1 MSARVL
7 VIEDNASSLE
17 LMTYLLESFGH
28 MPFRARNGEEGI
40 QVAHSERP
48 DLILCDVQLAAMDGH
63 EVCRRLKSD
72 PVTHSIPLV
81 ALTAYAMVGDREK
94 MLAEGFDGY
103 LSKPVNPEQVME
115 QLAPFLSSGTRR
127 VPDRSGRL
135 RPADEERLSGTRR
148 G

>member
-17 LMTYLLESFGH
+17 LMIYLLKSFGH
-28 MPFRARNGEEGI
+28 MPFRARDGEEGI
-40 QVAHSERP
+40 QVARSERP

-72 PVTHSIPLV
+72 PVLRSIPLV

-103 LSKPVNPEQVME
+103 LSKPVNPEQVMD
-115 QLAPFLSSGTRR
+115 QLAPFLSRRTRI
-127 VPDRSGRL
+127 VPDRFGRPK
-135 RPADEERLSGTRR
+135 PADEECLSGARK

>member
-17 LMTYLLESFGH
+17 LMIYLLESFGH
-28 MPFRARNGEEGI
+28 TPFLARDGEEGL
-40 QVAHSERP
+40 QVARSERP
-48 DLILCDVQLAAMDGH
+48 DLILCDVQLAAMDGY

-72 PVTHSIPLV
+72 PVLRSIPLL

-103 LSKPVNPEQVME
+103 LSKPVNPEQIMD
-115 QLAPFLSSGTRR
+115 QLAPFLSRRTRI
-127 VPDRSGRL
+127 VPERFGR
-135 RPADEERLSGTRR
+135 PKAADEECLSRARKG
-148 G
+148 

>member
-1 MSARVL
+1 MSPRVL

-17 LMTYLLESFGH
+17 LMIYLLKSFGH
-28 MPFRARNGEEGI
+28 MPFPARNGEEGI
-40 QVAHSERP
+40 QVALSERP

-72 PVTHSIPLV
+72 PLLHSIPLV

-103 LSKPVNPEQVME
+103 LSKPVNPEQLMD
-115 QLAPFLSSGTRR
+115 QLAPFLNRQTRI
-127 VPDRSGRL
+127 VPDRFGRSKQG
-135 RPADEERLSGTRR
+135 DEGCLSGARK

>member
-17 LMTYLLESFGH
+17 LMTYLLESFGYTPLH
-28 MPFRARNGEEGI
+28 AHDGEEGL
-40 QVAHSERP
+40 QVARSERP
-48 DLILCDVQLAAMDGH
+48 DLILCDVQLGAMDGH
-63 EVCRRLKSD
+63 EVCRRLKRD
-72 PVTHSIPLV
+72 PVLRSIPLV

-103 LSKPVNPEQVME
+103 LSKPVNPEQVMD
-115 QLAPFLSSGTRR
+115 QLAPFLSRR
-127 VPDRSGRL
+127 TQIVPDRFGR
-135 RPADEERLSGTRR
+135 PKPGDEEWLSGARK

>member
-1 MSARVL
+1 MSARIL

-17 LMTYLLESFGH
+17 LMIYLLKSFGH
-28 MPFRARNGEEGI
+28 MPFYARDGEEGI
-40 QVAHSERP
+40 QVARSERP

-63 EVCRRLKSD
+63 EVCRRLKRD
-72 PVTHSIPLV
+72 PVLRSIPLV

-103 LSKPVNPEQVME
+103 LSKPVNPEQVMD
-115 QLAPFLSSGTRR
+115 QLAPFLSQQTRII
-127 VPDRSGRL
+127 PDRFGRSKQ
-135 RPADEERLSGTRR
+135 ADEESLSGARK

>member
-7 VIEDNASSLE
+7 VIEDNDSSLE
-17 LMTYLLESFGH
+17 LMIYLLESFGH
-28 MPFRARNGEEGI
+28 MPFHARDGAEGI
-40 QVAHSERP
+40 QVARSERP

-72 PVTHSIPLV
+72 PVLRSIPLV

-103 LSKPVNPEQVME
+103 LSKPVNPEQVMD
-115 QLAPFLSSGTRR
+115 QLAPFLSRQTGIVADR
-127 VPDRSGRL
+127 VGHSKQVDEECRSG
-135 RPADEERLSGTRR
+135 ASKG
-148 G
+148 

>member
-1 MSARVL
+1 MSARIL

-17 LMTYLLESFGH
+17 LMIYLLKSFGH
-28 MPFRARNGEEGI
+28 TPFRARDGEEGI
-40 QVAHSERP
+40 QVARTERP
-48 DLILCDVQLAAMDGH
+48 DLILCDVQLTAMDGH

-72 PVTHSIPLV
+72 PVLRSIPLL

-103 LSKPVNPEQVME
+103 LSKPVNPEQIMD
-115 QLAPFLSSGTRR
+115 QLAPFLSRRTRI
-127 VPDRSGRL
+127 VPDRFGRPK
-135 RPADEERLSGTRR
+135 PADEECLSGARK

>member
-17 LMTYLLESFGH
+17 LMIYLLESFGH
-28 MPFRARNGEEGI
+28 MPLHARDGEEGLL
-40 QVAHSERP
+40 VARSERP

-63 EVCRRLKSD
+63 EVCRRLKGD
-72 PVTHSIPLV
+72 PVLRSIPLV

-103 LSKPVNPEQVME
+103 LSKPVNPEQVMD
-115 QLAPFLSSGTRR
+115 QLAPFLRRRTRM
-127 VPDRSGRL
+127 VPDRFGRPK
-135 RPADEERLSGTRR
+135 PADKEFLR
-148 G
+148 GAPKG

>member
-17 LMTYLLESFGH
+17 LMIYLLKSFGH
-28 MPFRARNGEEGI
+28 TPFRARDGEEGI
-40 QVAHSERP
+40 QVARTERL

-72 PVTHSIPLV
+72 PVLRSIPLL

-103 LSKPVNPEQVME
+103 LSKPVNPEQIMD
-115 QLAPFLSSGTRR
+115 QLAPFLSRRTRI
-127 VPDRSGRL
+127 VPDRFGRPK
-135 RPADEERLSGTRR
+135 PADEECLSGARK

>member
-7 VIEDNASSLE
+7 VIEDNDSSLE
-17 LMTYLLESFGH
+17 LIIYLLESFGH
-28 MPFRARNGEEGI
+28 MPFCARDGEEGI
-40 QVAHSERP
+40 QVARSERP

-72 PVTHSIPLV
+72 PVLRSIPLV

-94 MLAEGFDGY
+94 ILAEGFDGY
-103 LSKPVNPEQVME
+103 LSKPINLEQVE
-115 QLAPFLSSGTRR
+115 DQLALFLSSRTRV
-127 VPDRSGRL
+127 VPGRFGSL
-135 RPADEERLSGTRR
+135 RPADEECLSGARK

>member
-17 LMTYLLESFGH
+17 LMMYLLTSFGH
-28 MPFRARNGEEGI
+28 MPFRARDGEEGL
-40 QVAHSERP
+40 QVARSERP

-63 EVCRRLKSD
+63 EVCRRLKAD
-72 PVTHSIPLV
+72 PVLRSIPLV

-103 LSKPVNPEQVME
+103 LSKPVNPEQIMT
-115 QLAPFLSSGTRR
+115 QLAPFLRRRTRM
-127 VPDRSGRL
+127 VPDRFGRPK
-135 RPADEERLSGTRR
+135 PADKESLR
-148 G
+148 GARKG

>member
-17 LMTYLLESFGH
+17 LMIYLLESFGH
-28 MPFRARNGEEGI
+28 MPLHARDGEEGL
-40 QVAHSERP
+40 QLAHSERP

-63 EVCRRLKSD
+63 EVCRRLKTD
-72 PVTHSIPLV
+72 PVLRSIPLV

-103 LSKPVNPEQVME
+103 LSKPVNPEQIMT
-115 QLAPFLSSGTRR
+115 QLAPFLRRRTRM
-127 VPDRSGRL
+127 VPDRFGRPK
-135 RPADEERLSGTRR
+135 PADEECLSGARK

>member
-1 MSARVL
+1 MSARIL
-7 VIEDNASSLE
+7 VIEDNAASLE
-17 LMTYLLESFGH
+17 LMMYLLKSFGH
-28 MPFRARNGEEGI
+28 MPLRARNGEEGI
-40 QVAHSERP
+40 QVALSERP

-72 PVTHSIPLV
+72 PVLRSIPLV

-103 LSKPVNPEQVME
+103 LSKPVNPEQVMD
-115 QLAPFLSSGTRR
+115 QLAPFLSPRTRI
-127 VPDRSGRL
+127 VPDRFGRPK
-135 RPADEERLSGTRR
+135 PADKECLSGARK

>member
-7 VIEDNASSLE
+7 VIEDNAPSLE
-17 LMTYLLESFGH
+17 LMIYLLESFGH
-28 MPFRARNGEEGI
+28 MPIGARDGEEGI
-40 QVAHSERP
+40 QVARSEQP

-72 PVTHSIPLV
+72 PALHSIPLV

-103 LSKPVNPEQVME
+103 LSKPVNPEQVMD
-115 QLAPFLSSGTRR
+115 QLAPFLSPRTRM
-127 VPDRSGRL
+127 VPDRFGR
-135 RPADEERLSGTRR
+135 PKADEECLSGAR
-148 G
+148 

>member
-17 LMTYLLESFGH
+17 LMIYLLQSFGH
-28 MPFRARNGEEGI
+28 MPFPASDGEEGI
-40 QVAHSERP
+40 RVARSERP
-48 DLILCDVQLAAMDGH
+48 DLILCDVQLTAMDGH

-72 PVTHSIPLV
+72 PVLRSIPLV

-103 LSKPVNPEQVME
+103 LSKPVNPEQVMD
-115 QLAPFLSSGTRR
+115 QLAPFLSRRTRPGSDQFSR
-127 VPDRSGRL
+127 PQ
-135 RPADEERLSGTRR
+135 PADEECLSGVRK

>member
-17 LMTYLLESFGH
+17 LMIYLLKSFGH
-28 MPFRARNGEEGI
+28 MPFGASDGEEGI
-40 QVAHSERP
+40 QVARSERP
-48 DLILCDVQLAAMDGH
+48 DLILCDVQLAAIDGH

-72 PVTHSIPLV
+72 PVLRSIPLV

-103 LSKPVNPEQVME
+103 LSKPVDPEKIMN
-115 QLAPFLSSGTRR
+115 QLASFLSRPTQI
-127 VPDRSGRL
+127 VPDRFDGRKS
-135 RPADEERLSGTRR
+135 AHEVDLSGANKE
-148 G
+148 

>member
-17 LMTYLLESFGH
+17 LMIYLLESFGH
-28 MPFRARNGEEGI
+28 IPFGARDGEEGI
-40 QVAHSERP
+40 KVARSERP

-63 EVCRRLKSD
+63 EVCRRLKRD
-72 PVTHSIPLV
+72 PVLNSIPLV

-103 LSKPVNPEQVME
+103 LSKPVNPEQIMD
-115 QLAPFLSSGTRR
+115 QLTPFLSRQTRIA
-127 VPDRSGRL
+127 PDRFVL
-135 RPADEERLSGTRR
+135 PKPADGECLSGAPK

>member
-7 VIEDNASSLE
+7 VIEDNAPSLE
-17 LMTYLLESFGH
+17 LMIYLLKSFGH
-28 MPFRARNGEEGI
+28 MPFRARDGEEGI
-40 QVAHSERP
+40 QVARRERP

-63 EVCRRLKSD
+63 EVCRRLKND
-72 PVTHSIPLV
+72 PVLRSIPLV

-103 LSKPVNPEQVME
+103 LSKPVNPEQIMD
-115 QLAPFLSSGTRR
+115 QLTSFLGRRTRI
-127 VPDRSGRL
+127 VPDQFGRPKL
-135 RPADEERLSGTRR
+135 ADEDYLSGARK

>member
-17 LMTYLLESFGH
+17 LMIYLLESFGH
-28 MPFRARNGEEGI
+28 MPFGARDGEEGI
-40 QVAHSERP
+40 KVARSERP

-72 PVTHSIPLV
+72 PVLNSIPLV

-103 LSKPVNPEQVME
+103 LSKPVNPEQVMN
-115 QLAPFLSSGTRR
+115 QLAPFLSRQNR
-127 VPDRSGRL
+127 IMLDRFGR
-135 RPADEERLSGTRR
+135 PEAADEECLNRAREG
-148 G
+148 

>member
-17 LMTYLLESFGH
+17 LMIYLLESFGH
-28 MPFRARNGEEGI
+28 MPLHARDGEEGL
-40 QVAHSERP
+40 QLAHSERP

-63 EVCRRLKSD
+63 EVCQRLKTD
-72 PVTHSIPLV
+72 PVLRSIPLV

-103 LSKPVNPEQVME
+103 LSKPVNPEQIMT
-115 QLAPFLSSGTRR
+115 QLAPFLRRRTRM
-127 VPDRSGRL
+127 VPDRFGRPK
-135 RPADEERLSGTRR
+135 PADEECLSGARK

>member
-17 LMTYLLESFGH
+17 LMIYLLESFGH
-28 MPFRARNGEEGI
+28 IPFGARDGEEGI
-40 QVAHSERP
+40 KVARSERP

-72 PVTHSIPLV
+72 PVLNSIPLV

-103 LSKPVNPEQVME
+103 LSKPVDPEQIMD
-115 QLAPFLSSGTRR
+115 QLTPFLSRQTRI
-127 VPDRSGRL
+127 VPDRFVL
-135 RPADEERLSGTRR
+135 PKPADGECLSGAPK

>member
-17 LMTYLLESFGH
+17 LMIYLLKSFGH
-28 MPFRARNGEEGI
+28 MTFRASNGEEGI
-40 QVAHSERP
+40 QAARSERP
-48 DLILCDVQLAAMDGH
+48 DLILCDLQLAAMDGH

-72 PVTHSIPLV
+72 PVLHSIPLV

-103 LSKPVNPEQVME
+103 LSKPVNPEQIMD
-115 QLAPFLSSGTRR
+115 QLAPFLSRRTRIL
-127 VPDRSGRL
+127 PDRFGRPK
-135 RPADEERLSGTRR
+135 PADEKCLSRKG
-148 G
+148 

>member
-17 LMTYLLESFGH
+17 LMTYLLKSFGH
-28 MPFRARNGEEGI
+28 MPFRASDGEEGI
-40 QVAHSERP
+40 QVARSEQP

-72 PVTHSIPLV
+72 PVLRSIPLV

-103 LSKPVNPEQVME
+103 LSKPVNPEQLMD
-115 QLAPFLSSGTRR
+115 QLAAFLSRRTRT
-127 VPDRSGRL
+127 VPDRFDRSKRTN
-135 RPADEERLSGTRR
+135 EECLSGARK

>member
-17 LMTYLLESFGH
+17 LMIYLLESFGH
-28 MPFRARNGEEGI
+28 LPLGAWDGEEGI
-40 QVAHSERP
+40 KVARSERP

-72 PVTHSIPLV
+72 PVLNSIPLV

-103 LSKPVNPEQVME
+103 LSKPVNPEQIMD
-115 QLAPFLSSGTRR
+115 QLAPFLRR
-127 VPDRSGRL
+127 QARIVPNRFGR
-135 RPADEERLSGTRR
+135 RKPAEEECLSGARK

>member
-17 LMTYLLESFGH
+17 LMIYLLGSFGH
-28 MPFRARNGEEGI
+28 MAFRACDGEEGI
-40 QVAHSERP
+40 QVARSERP
-48 DLILCDVQLAAMDGH
+48 DLILCDVQLPAMDGH
-63 EVCRRLKSD
+63 EVCRRLKND
-72 PVTHSIPLV
+72 PVLRSIPLV

-103 LSKPVNPEQVME
+103 LSKPVNPEQVMD
-115 QLAPFLSSGTRR
+115 QLAPFLSRR
-127 VPDRSGRL
+127 TPIVPDRFGR
-135 RPADEERLSGTRR
+135 PKQADEECLSGARK

>member
-7 VIEDNASSLE
+7 VIEDNSSSLE
-17 LMTYLLESFGH
+17 LMIYLLKSVGH
-28 MPFRARNGEEGI
+28 MPFGARDGEEGI
-40 QVAHSERP
+40 QVARSERP

-72 PVTHSIPLV
+72 PVLRSIPLV

-103 LSKPVNPEQVME
+103 LSKPVNPEQVMD
-115 QLAPFLSSGTRR
+115 QLAPFLSRRTRI
-127 VPDRSGRL
+127 VPDPLS
-135 RPADEERLSGTRR
+135 RPKQYEEERLSGARK